1 MHPTVFHADAD
12 HRHQDDR
19 TKAAA
24 TVKSFLSGL
33 SRTLAPAWDS
43 STWSPMQADRS
54 RSTDHAD
61 LSP

>member
-33 SRTLAPAWDS
+33 SRTLAPAPRLLDLES
-43 STWSPMQADRS
+43 
-54 RSTDHAD
+54 HAGRP
-61 LSP
+61 LSIYGPR